1 MADNDTQTLNPP
13 ATAPSADLQKMF
25 SDTAG
30 ARAMVGSLPQIA
42 FIPVLKSQLSTANT
56 SAEYDAEVSKFVDTL
71 GQNPA
76 LSQALQKALAED
88 PTMIDGLK
96 SSGEQDLKAVNA
108 ALEDPAN
115 IAAFTDK
122 LNAIAADPYDNQN
135 FDALKAFLDSTQQAA
150 APAAPA
156 AADPA
161 AAVPATPAAPSAPAT
176 PVPASFAT
184 MPQDAFIGVISG
196 IVTAQDQSPEMR
208 AAANELTQTLKAN
221 PALTAE
227 IQKATADPKFMD
239 TMLNGN
245 SGSALEQVQSLNET
259 LKSPNN
265 VTLFTK
271 TLTAIN
277 RDPNDNIDYSLVT
290 KMTELGKK
298 IKEGKAT
305 QDDYKAM
312 NSALAGAGIVDKRI
326 EMMADPS
333 RIWQNFLQ
341 NPEEMVQMIMNEF
354 PIEGMSPE
362 MRNMMAGTLTVF
374 AQMTSAFVDP
384 NGDFLGYYNREL
396 VQPIG
401 AALGDVGART
411 MAGSGAVIDAQL
423 REAGTGTQA
432 TARDLGSNI
441 TIDDRREAILS
452 NGAARNAFAGM
463 PLDMDP
469 AVLAQQQAAVDRYNQ
484 QMNDRTQPVAAPGA
498 P

>member
-1 MADNDTQTLNPP
+1 MANNDTQTLDAP
-13 ATAPSADLQKMF
+13 APSPSADLQKMF

-30 ARAMVGSLPQIA
+30 ARAMVGSLPQMA

-56 SAEYDAEVSKFVDTL
+56 SADYDAEVNKFVDTL
-71 GQNPA
+71 GKNPA

-108 ALEDPAN
+108 ALENPAN
-115 IAAFTDK
+115 VTAFTDK

-135 FDALKAFLDSTQQAA
+135 FDALKTFLDSTQQAA

-156 AADPA
+156 AADPT
-161 AAVPATPAAPSAPAT
+161 PATPAAAPSTPAT
-176 PVPASFAT
+176 PAPASFVT

-208 AAANELTQTLKAN
+208 AAVNDLSQTLKAN

-227 IQKATADPKFMD
+227 VQKATADPKFME
-239 TMLNGN
+239 TLL
-245 SGSALEQVQSLNET
+245 SGGDENTTPLSKVQDLNET

-277 RDPNDNIDYSLVT
+277 RDPNDNIDLSLVT

-298 IKEGKAT
+298 VKEGKAT

-312 NSALAGAGIVDKRI
+312 NSALAGAGVADKRI

-333 RIWQNFLQ
+333 KIWQNFLN
-341 NPEEMVQMIMNEF
+341 NPEEMVQMVMNEF
-354 PIEGMSPE
+354 PVEGMSPE
-362 MRNMMAGTLTVF
+362 MRNMMAGALTVLT
-374 AQMTSAFVDP
+374 QMASAFVDP
-384 NGDFLGYYNREL
+384 NGEF
-396 VQPIG
+396 IG
-401 AALGDVGART
+401 HYMKIGKQIGTSLERVGAET
-411 MAGSGAVIDAQL
+411 MAGSGAVIQEQL
-423 REAGTGTQA
+423 RVAGTGAPA
-432 TARDLGSNI
+432 TASDLGSNI
-441 TIDDRREAILS
+441 EIDGRRESILS
-452 NGAARNAFAGM
+452 NRDANVFGDVARGTDSAAVEASNRFDAQTREWTQQRNAA
-463 PLDMDP
+463 P
-469 AVLAQQQAAVDRYNQ
+469 A
-484 QMNDRTQPVAAPGA
+484 PVTP
-498 P
+498 